1 MQSSGTKKGSSGWL
15 PRPTKKSTIWGNFNT
30 ATALTTIHRDRN
42 ASVKKADW
50 YKTLDAS
57 SGVFSIQTVIE
68 KNKHTF
74 RRRVLSPAFSE
85 SALRD
90 QEIFIDQNVVIFLKK
105 TGEDVQEDGWTSP
118 KDFTEWITYFGF
130 DFISDLAFGS
140 RFKLLE
146 EPE

>member
-1 MQSSGTKKGSSGWL
+1 MSSGWL

-74 RRRVLSPAFSE
+74 RRRVLSPAFSK

-105 TGEDVQEDGWTSP
+105 IGEDVQEDGWTSP
-118 KDFTEWITYFGF
+118 KDFMGWIT
-130 DFISDLAFGS
+130 
-140 RFKLLE
+140 
-146 EPE
+146 